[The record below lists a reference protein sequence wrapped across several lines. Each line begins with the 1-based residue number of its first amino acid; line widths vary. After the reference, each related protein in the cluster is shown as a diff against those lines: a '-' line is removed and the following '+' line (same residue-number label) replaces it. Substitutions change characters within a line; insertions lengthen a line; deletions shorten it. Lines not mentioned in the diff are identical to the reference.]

1 MRGRAKEGPLL
12 GEISVAEFPK
22 RLELAAQPGE
32 NGQDHQQG
40 RGDCN
45 DAKEGRSEMGRD
57 GVEVGSLLGGPWV
70 GNRTAERVE
79 MAHDFAIFW
88 SKGIGV
94 RTEIDDDGPFPDPQL
109 RQGSC

>member
-1 MRGRAKEGPLL
+1 
-12 GEISVAEFPK
+12 
-22 RLELAAQPGE
+22 
-32 NGQDHQQG
+32 
-40 RGDCN
+40 
-45 DAKEGRSEMGRD
+45 MGRD